1 MAEGRARTTARLRY
15 AQLKAFFNFII
26 ERTHASMTNPC
37 NDPLLSKTFRAPR
50 MKQRE
55 IIGREVID
63 EIIYRCRKARDRLIL
78 ELQARCGMR
87 IGEVLGLR
95 ASDVNGRRLTI
106 RRPKSGR
113 DEESAFMPE
122 TVAGRLNAYRE
133 TQNILPDQRLFP
145 ICYSTA
151 RSLVKRLGDKM
162 NVKIRPH
169 DLRRHSAT
177 YASRNG
183 IPLEVISKV
192 ILRHQD
198 LKTTQMYL
206 GRISEAE
213 AFAGWMFFTGSNQ
226 NHPGASST
234 CALTLRVVIL
244 RNCDLRKNTL
254 CRCSLQIPW
263 PFAIQQRFRS
273 FRPYALSAPLRS
285 WQSGI
290 SRFNSFQNRCL

>member
-1 MAEGRARTTARLRY
+1 MEGISSQDLYQLLLLLTEGRARTTARLRY
-15 AQLKAFFNFII
+15 AQLKSFFNFTI
-26 ERTHASMTNPC
+26 ERRGVSMTNPC
-37 NDPLLSKTFRAPR
+37 NDSLLSKTFRAPR

-55 IIGREVID
+55 IISREVVD
-63 EIIYRCRKARDRLIL
+63 EIIYRCQKLRDRLIL

-95 ASDVNGRRLTI
+95 ASDVNGRRLAI

-113 DEESAFMPE
+113 EEESAFMPE

-133 TQNILPDQRLFP
+133 TQNILPDERLFP
-145 ICYSTA
+145 IRYSTA

-183 IPLEVISKV
+183 VPLEVVSKV

-198 LKTTQMYL
+198 LKTTQMHL
-206 GRISEAE
+206 GRISKAE
-213 AFAGWMFFTGSNQ
+213 ALRWMDVLHG
-226 NHPGASST
+226 
-234 CALTLRVVIL
+234 
-244 RNCDLRKNTL
+244 K
-254 CRCSLQIPW
+254 
-263 PFAIQQRFRS
+263 
-273 FRPYALSAPLRS
+273 
-285 WQSGI
+285 
-290 SRFNSFQNRCL
+290 